1 MFTSPFPDHPAE
13 ILSKK
18 SKNKSYLSC
27 NVWEWGNSHTVR
39 FPASK
44 RVKKYVN
51 FPIPRSSGRDLVEE
65 IKKQKLSL
73 LLCLGMG
80 KFAYREIPRV
90 EASKEICLFPH
101 SQIIRQRS
109 CRRNQKTKVISLAM
123 SGNGAVSYTHLTLPT
138 KRIV

>member
-27 NVWEWGNSHTVR
+27 YVWERGNSHPVR
-39 FPASK
+39 FPASR
-44 RVKKYVN
+44 RVRKYVY

-65 IKKQKLSL
+65 IKK
-73 LLCLGMG
+73 
-80 KFAYREIPRV
+80 
-90 EASKEICLFPH
+90 
-101 SQIIRQRS
+101 QIIRQRS

-123 SGNGAVSYTHLTLPT
+123 SGNGEI
-138 KRIV
+138 RIPLD